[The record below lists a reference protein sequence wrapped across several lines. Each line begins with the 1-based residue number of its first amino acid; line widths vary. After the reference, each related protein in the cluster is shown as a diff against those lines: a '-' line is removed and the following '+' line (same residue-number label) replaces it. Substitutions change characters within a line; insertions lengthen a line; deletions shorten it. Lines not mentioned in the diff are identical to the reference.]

1 MKRLIA
7 TAILLMGF
15 ASHAFALEKE
25 PFSNAR
31 FEGLQASGEVV
42 LVDVYAT
49 WCSTCAKQ
57 QTALEKYRAAN
68 PDKKF
73 HILEVDYDKDKDA
86 VRQFRA
92 PRQSTFL
99 LYKGN
104 QQFWYSVAESRY
116 EVIAAEI
123 DKAFNFKPK
132 N

>member
-1 MKRLIA
+1 MKRFIA
-7 TAILLMGF
+7 AAILLMGF

-31 FEGLQASGEVV
+31 FEELQASGEVV

-57 QTALEKYRAAN
+57 KIALEKYRAAN

-92 PRQSTFL
+92 PRQATLL